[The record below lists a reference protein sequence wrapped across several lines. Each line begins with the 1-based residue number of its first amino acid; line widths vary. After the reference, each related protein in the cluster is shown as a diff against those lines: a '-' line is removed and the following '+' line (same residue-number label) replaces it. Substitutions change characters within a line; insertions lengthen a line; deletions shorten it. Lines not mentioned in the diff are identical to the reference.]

1 MKISRTFNRVVTSR
15 GGTLYLTDEEVS
27 AGKRLGVDYTD
38 ITPVKVSV
46 EKDAF
51 VNMALEA
58 GTVKEVKNKAE

>member
-1 MKISRTFNRVVTSR
+1 MKISRTFNRVVTSS
-15 GGTLYLTDEEVS
+15 GSTLYLSDEEVTE
-27 AGKRLGVDYTD
+27 GKNLGVDYVESTR
-38 ITPVKVSV
+38 VKVSV

>member
-1 MKISRTFNRVVTSR
+1 MKISRTFNRAVTS
-15 GGTLYLTDEEVS
+15 GGATLYLTDEEVS
-27 AGKRLGVDYTD
+27 AGKSLGVDYTD

-51 VNMALEA
+51 VAMALEA

>member
-1 MKISRTFNRVVTSR
+1 MRISRTFKKAVTSS
-15 GGTLYLTDEEVS
+15 GSTLYLTDKEVS
-27 AGKRLGVDYTD
+27 AGKSMGVAYTD

>member
-1 MKISRTFNRVVTSR
+1 MRISRTFNRAVTSS
-15 GGTLYLTDEEVS
+15 GSTLYLTDEEVS
-27 AGKRLGVDYTD
+27 AGKSLGVDYTD

>member
-1 MKISRTFNRVVTSR
+1 MKISRTFNRAVTS
-15 GGTLYLTDEEVS
+15 GGATLYLTDEEVS
-27 AGKRLGVDYTD
+27 AGKSLGVDYTD

>member
-1 MKISRTFNRVVTSR
+1 MRISRTFNRAVTSN
-15 GGTLYLTDEEVS
+15 GTTLYLTDEEVS
-27 AGKRLGVDYTD
+27 AGKNLGVDYTE

-58 GTVKEVKNKAE
+58 ATVKEVKNKAE

>member
-1 MKISRTFNRVVTSR
+1 MRISRTFNRAVTS
-15 GGTLYLTDEEVS
+15 GGSTLYLTDEELS
-27 AGKRLGVDYTD
+27 AGKSLGVDYTD

-58 GTVKEVKNKAE
+58 GTIKEVKNKAE

>member
-1 MKISRTFNRVVTSR
+1 MRISRTFNRAVTSS
-15 GGTLYLTDEEVS
+15 GATLYLTDEEVS
-27 AGKRLGVDYTD
+27 AGKSLGVDYTD

-51 VNMALEA
+51 VSMALEA

>member
-1 MKISRTFNRVVTSR
+1 MRISRTFNRAVTSS
-15 GGTLYLTDEEVS
+15 GSTLYLTDEEVA
-27 AGKRLGVDYTD
+27 AGKSLGVDYTD

>member
-1 MKISRTFNRVVTSR
+1 MKISRTFNRAVTSS
-15 GGTLYLTDEEVS
+15 GATVYLTDEEVS
-27 AGKRLGVDYTD
+27 AGKSLGVDYTD

>member
-1 MKISRTFNRVVTSR
+1 MKISRTFNRAVTSI
-15 GGTLYLTDEEVS
+15 GSTLYLTDEEVS
-27 AGKRLGVDYTD
+27 AGKSLGVDYTD

>member
-1 MKISRTFNRVVTSR
+1 MKISRTFNRAVTSS
-15 GGTLYLTDEEVS
+15 GSTLYLTDEEVS
-27 AGKRLGVDYTD
+27 AGKSLGVDYAD

>member
-1 MKISRTFNRVVTSR
+1 MRINRTFNRAVTSN
-15 GGTLYLTDEEVS
+15 GTTLYLTDEEVS
-27 AGKRLGVDYTD
+27 AGKNLGVDYTE

-51 VNMALEA
+51 LNMALEA

>member
-1 MKISRTFNRVVTSR
+1 MKISRTFNRVVTSS
-15 GGTLYLTDEEVS
+15 GNTLYLSDEEVA
-27 AGKRLGVDYTD
+27 AGKNLGVDYVESTR
-38 ITPVKVSV
+38 VKVSV

>member
-1 MKISRTFNRVVTSR
+1 MKISRTFNRAVTSS
-15 GGTLYLTDEEVS
+15 GSTLYLTDEEVS
-27 AGKRLGVDYTD
+27 AGKSLGVDYTD

>member
-1 MKISRTFNRVVTSR
+1 MKISRTFNRAVTSS
-15 GGTLYLTDEEVS
+15 GSVLYLTDEEVA
-27 AGKRLGVDYTD
+27 AGKSLGVDYTD